1 MDTCPDWLTQYLSCD
16 VLIGLAVFSVVAFF
30 GTLLAIPAIL
40 IRLPKEYFHDDHPR
54 TWMEDHHP
62 ILRSIG
68 IAIKNVVGAI
78 FLIAGF
84 AMLFLPGQG
93 LLTMVIGISLID
105 FPGKR
110 KIEKRL
116 VGHPK
121 IFHAINSL
129 RGKFGKPPFILS
141 DTTTPSE

>member
-1 MDTCPDWLTQYLSCD
+1 MDICLDWLLPYVSCE
-16 VLIGLAVFSVVAFF
+16 VQIGLTVFSVVAFI

-40 IRLPKEYFHDDHPR
+40 VRLPKEYFHDDHPR

-62 ILRSIG
+62 ILRSVG
-68 IAIKNVVGAI
+68 LVIKNVVGII
-78 FLIAGF
+78 FLVAGF

-93 LLTMVIGISLID
+93 LLTMIIGFSLVD

-110 KIEKRL
+110 KLEKRL
-116 VGHPK
+116 VGQPK

-129 RGKFGKPPFILS
+129 REKFGKPPFIMS
-141 DTTTPSE
+141 DTATPSE

>member
-1 MDTCPDWLTQYLSCD
+1 MNTCPDWLIQYLSCE
-16 VLIGLAVFSVVAFF
+16 VLIWLAVFSIVAFV

-62 ILRSIG
+62 ILRHVG
-68 IAIKNVVGAI
+68 LAIKNVVGTI
-78 FLIAGF
+78 FLVAGF

-93 LLTMVIGISLID
+93 LLPMVIGISLIA

-110 KIEKRL
+110 KLEKRL
-116 VGHPK
+116 VSQPT
-121 IFHAINSL
+121 IFQAINAL
-129 RGKFGKPPFILS
+129 REKFGKPPFILS
-141 DTTTPSE
+141 DTPTQPE

>member
-1 MDTCPDWLTQYLSCD
+1 MNTCPDWLIQYLSCE
-16 VLIGLAVFSVVAFF
+16 VLIWLAVFSIVAFV

-62 ILRSIG
+62 ILRHVG
-68 IAIKNVVGAI
+68 LAIKNVVGTI
-78 FLIAGF
+78 FLVAGF

-116 VGHPK
+116 VSQPT
-121 IFHAINSL
+121 IFQAINAL
-129 RGKFGKPPFILS
+129 REKFGKPPFILS
-141 DTTTPSE
+141 DTPTQPE